1 MKIKAIEAREILDSC
16 GDPTVET
23 TVFLENGLLAT
34 ASVPSGT
41 STGTHEALE
50 LRDNDENRFHG
61 EGVLKAVDN
70 INTQIAPKV
79 TGLDPCQQEEIDKMM
94 LDLDATDNK
103 RNLGANAILAVSTA
117 VLKSAAL
124 SQNIPSYLYL
134 FNKYK
139 LTNQLKIPSPIFVMF
154 DGGKHG
160 IGYLDF
166 QEFHL
171 IPASSKTYSESLQM
185 GEEIYKT
192 IGQYLKYQ
200 GIISSVGFEGGYTP
214 NIHTNSNALEFV
226 SKASLQSKYK
236 EKIDFFL
243 GLDVAASTFYQ
254 DNSYHIKDFPQPLS
268 SLKMINFYQD
278 LNEKYRFIS
287 LEDPLD
293 EDDWEGWKALTQQLP
308 EIIVVGDDLLCTNQK
323 RVQEA
328 INEKAC
334 NAILVKPNQIGTISE
349 TIEVIKLV
357 RSHDWKI
364 IVSHRSGETNDDFIA
379 DFSVGIGADYAKF
392 GAPARGERV
401 AKYNRLWKIE
411 QEIKKLS

>member
-1 MKIKAIEAREILDSC
+1 MKIKAIEAREILDSR
-16 GDPTVET
+16 GDPTVEA
-23 TVFLENGLLAT
+23 TVFLENGLSAT

-41 STGTHEALE
+41 STGIHEALE

-61 EGVLKAVDN
+61 NGVLKAVEN
-70 INTQIAPKV
+70 IKTKIAPKLI
-79 TGLDPCQQEEIDKMM
+79 GQDPTKQAEIDQIMIE
-94 LDLDATDNK
+94 LDATENK
-103 RNLGANAILAVSTA
+103 RNLGANAILAVSIA
-117 VLKSAAL
+117 VLKVSAL
-124 SQNIPSYLYL
+124 GQKMPPCLYL

-139 LTNQLKIPSPIFVMF
+139 LTNQLKIPGPIFVMF

-166 QEFHL
+166 QEFHV
-171 IPASSKTYSESLQM
+171 IPVSTKSYSESLQM

-214 NIHTNSNALEFV
+214 NIHTNSNALKFV
-226 SKASLQSKYK
+226 NEATLQSKYK
-236 EKIDFFL
+236 QKIDFFL
-243 GLDVAASTFYQ
+243 GLDVAASTFYKN
-254 DNSYHIKDFPQPLS
+254 NSYHVKDFLQPLS
-268 SLKMINFYQD
+268 TQKMIKFYED
-278 LNEKYRFIS
+278 LNKKHRFIS

-293 EDDWEGWKALTQQLP
+293 EDDWEGWKALTHQLP
-308 EIIVVGDDLLCTNQK
+308 EIMIVGDDLLCADIK
-323 RVQEA
+323 RAQRA
-328 INEKAC
+328 IDEKAC

-357 RSHDWKI
+357 RDHDWKI

-379 DFSVGIGADYAKF
+379 DFAVGIGADYVKF